1 MRRSF
6 LHRLPVI
13 GDSAAVLDLRRA
25 CLCACVCACV
35 CARGCVRVGVCVCV
49 RPLRAA
55 VVEQAVVL
63 RLKAGESEWTVVAS
77 RLLQHASLQ
86 HALLQHATLQAPQQ
100 HKLTC
105 AIDARHSE

>member
-1 MRRSF
+1 MGDVLLRAANNGRCAIYAPLILAQSACDW
-6 LHRLPVI
+6 RLCS
-13 GDSAAVLDLRRA
+13 SARFAARVLV
-25 CLCACVCACV
+25 CVCV
-35 CARGCVRVGVCVCV
+35 RARVCVCV

-86 HALLQHATLQAPQQ
+86 HATLQAPQQ
-100 HKLTC
+100 HQQ
-105 AIDARHSE
+105 